1 MADFNWPPTVF
12 NGGVATTVRIED
24 SNGNA
29 IVEGQQTMAN
39 SLPVV
44 IASDQTP
51 VPVLLSDTVTT
62 PLFVELSNGV
72 TAYNTNTAA
81 QLPAALGQNTMA
93 NSLTVAIASNQSSVP
108 VTFTT
113 TAATP
118 IAVELSNGATFY
130 NAPTT
135 AQFPAALGQTTE
147 AGSLSVTIA
156 SNQSAVSVTPS
167 NTVGTPVFVEP
178 GNGTNSYTSAA
189 IAASQFTQSTATA
202 VPVNAGLAMGWDGTT
217 HREISV
223 TNTGVVNTTGSVTLP
238 YDENYGTPTA
248 TTLRTASMLGMGSTA
263 VSATNPVFVELSNGA
278 GTYNTNTA
286 SQLPAALGQTT
297 MAASLPVAIAS
308 NQSAIPVTVSS
319 LPTTSDTN
327 YGTPTASTLRTASML
342 GMGSTAVGVT
352 NPVFVQPG
360 NGTNNFSSAA
370 IAAAQFTQATAT
382 AVPVEAGLAMGWDGT
397 THREISVSTTG
408 VVNVASSNFPTT
420 LDTNYG
426 TPGASTLRTAAMLGM
441 GSTAVS
447 VTNPIFNQPG
457 NGTNSFTSAAIT
469 AAQFT
474 QSTATAVPVGA
485 NLAVGWDGT
494 THRELSVS
502 ATGGLN
508 TALGGLAIQN
518 FLALDTSS
526 TNITSAAYV
535 QLFAST
541 TAAVSWVSIFNG
553 SGSILELATGGSGSE
568 VVQLVVP
575 PGGIEARL
583 AIAASTRV
591 AVRRY
596 PAVSTDMTSGF
607 FTINLM
613 G

>member
-1 MADFNWPPTVF
+1 MADFNWPPTVY
-12 NGGVATTVRIED
+12 NGGIATTVRIED
-24 SNGNA
+24 SNGA
-29 IVEGQQTMAN
+29 PIVEGQQTMAN

-62 PLFVELSNGV
+62 PLFVELSNG
-72 TAYNTNTAA
+72 
-81 QLPAALGQNTMA
+81 
-93 NSLTVAIASNQSSVP
+93 
-108 VTFTT
+108 
-113 TAATP
+113 
-118 IAVELSNGATFY
+118 
-130 NAPTT
+130 
-135 AQFPAALGQTTE
+135 
-147 AGSLSVTIA
+147 
-156 SNQSAVSVTPS
+156 
-167 NTVGTPVFVEP
+167 
-178 GNGTNSYTSAA
+178 
-189 IAASQFTQSTATA
+189 
-202 VPVNAGLAMGWDGTT
+202 
-217 HREISV
+217 
-223 TNTGVVNTTGSVTLP
+223 
-238 YDENYGTPTA
+238 
-248 TTLRTASMLGMGSTA
+248 
-263 VSATNPVFVELSNGA
+263 A

-308 NQSAIPVTVSS
+308 NQSTLPVTFATTPSTPINVELSNGTTSYNAPTTAQFPAALGQQTEANSLGVVIASNQSAIPVTVSS

-327 YGTPTASTLRTASML
+327 YGAPTASTLRTASML
-342 GMGSTAVGVT
+342 GMGATAVSATNPVFVELSNGATTYNAPSSSQLPAALGQTTMAASLSVAIASNQSAVPVTVSSLPTTSDTNYGAPTASTLRTASMLGMGATAVSVT
-352 NPVFVQPG
+352 NPVFVEPG
-360 NGTNNFSSAA
+360 NGTNSFTSAA
-370 IAAAQFTQATAT
+370 ITAAQFTQSTAT

-426 TPGASTLRTAAMLGM
+426 NPGSSTLRTAAMLGI

-447 VTNPIFNQPG
+447 VTNPVSVQLG
-457 NGTNSFTSAAIT
+457 NGTNNFSSGAIT

-474 QSTATAVPVGA
+474 QSTATAVPVEAG
-485 NLAVGWDGT
+485 LAMGWDGT
-494 THRELSVS
+494 THREISVS
-502 ATGGLN
+502 TTGGIN
-508 TALGGLAIQN
+508 TSLGGLAIQN

-553 SGSILELATGGSGSE
+553 SGSILELATGTAGSE

-591 AVRRY
+591 AIRRY
-596 PAVSTDMTSGF
+596 PSVTSDMTSGF
-607 FTINLM
+607 FTINLL